1 MPMKVKRWILTI
13 ALTLGLCVIAGAK
26 DCKDDET
33 YLALRDSMRYAFNTG
48 DSAHFYEAITKLEDY
63 LLSQDDL
70 HNYYTQRCNEI
81 IFMMNHQ
88 KIFEAYKA
96 AQQLSK
102 ELREKGLD
110 KEMYMAI
117 NMKGHIYRYCGN
129 FNAAKKAFLEVI
141 ALMEEYGFYESIPP
155 IYMNIVNIEMGDDAN
170 EALEMLNKA
179 LEIAK
184 EYSPERVFDIES
196 RRLVSYYNLGDTAN
210 FLAGY
215 KHYREGVEKGLSSVN
230 GKTIEI
236 YYQAYLGNTD
246 KAVEMARRDLGDKGD
261 DIITNLYKNA
271 GRWKEAYESQRDQMA
286 VHDSINIIILSNSMQ
301 GIEDELRIYEV
312 ERASD
317 RARVIGMSI
326 TIAMLLLL
334 IAALIYIVLSRRRH
348 MHQLKRAYEHALESD
363 NMKTAFIRNINHEV
377 RTPLNIISGFAQVIA
392 DPDMDLSIEE
402 RQNISQMVL
411 KNTDIITNQ
420 FDEMIELSLNENTG
434 EAVNTELTDIQD
446 LLEPI
451 INEFSSHVPQG
462 VTLKAEST
470 LPANFA
476 TPVNKK
482 MVSRMISILLD
493 NAIKNTTEGCI
504 VMKTAA
510 DDKQLTI
517 AVEDTG
523 CGVAPEEADRIFE
536 RFVKLDN
543 FKEGLGLGLTLCRMI
558 AQRMNGNVTLDT
570 TFSPGARF
578 VITLPL
584 QEQTTED

>member
-1 MPMKVKRWILTI
+1 MKAIRWILTI
-13 ALTLGLCVIAGAK
+13 ALTLALCDIVRAK
-26 DCKDDET
+26 DCKDDEV

-48 DSAHFYEAITKLEDY
+48 DSAHFYETITKLENY

-102 ELREKGLD
+102 ELREKGLE

-141 ALMEEYGFYESIPP
+141 SLMEKYGFYESIPP

-170 EALEMLNKA
+170 EAIEMLNKA

-184 EYSPERVFDIES
+184 EYSPERVFDIET
-196 RRLVSYYNLGDTAN
+196 RRLLSYYNMGDTAK
-210 FLAGY
+210 FREGY
-215 KHYREGVEKGLSSVN
+215 KYYREGVEKGLSSVN

-236 YYQAYLGNTD
+236 YYQASLGNTD
-246 KAVEMARRDLGDKGD
+246 KAIEMARRDLGDKGD
-261 DIITNLYKNA
+261 DVITNLYKNA

-286 VHDSINIIILSNSMQ
+286 IHDSINVIILSNSMQ
-301 GIEDELRIYEV
+301 GIEDELRIYEI
-312 ERASD
+312 ERESA
-317 RARVIGMSI
+317 RARFIGMSI
-326 TIAMLLLL
+326 VIGLLLML
-334 IAALIYIVLSRRRH
+334 IAALVYIGLSRRRH
-348 MHQLKRAYEHALESD
+348 MRQLKRAYEHALESD

-392 DPDMDLSIEE
+392 DPSMELSLEE

-420 FDEMIELSLNENTG
+420 FDEMIELSLNENSD
-434 EAVNTELTDIQD
+434 EVVKTEMTDIQS
-446 LLEPI
+446 LLTPL
-451 INEFSSHVPQG
+451 INEYSSQVPSG
-462 VTLKAEST
+462 VTMKSEST
-470 LPANFA
+470 LPAEFT
-476 TPVNKK
+476 TPVNQK
-482 MVSRMISILLD
+482 MVNRMVSILLD

-504 VMKTAA
+504 VVKTAA
-510 DDKQLTI
+510 DDTQLTI
-517 AVEDTG
+517 TVEDTG
-523 CGVAPEEADRIFE
+523 CGIAPEEADHIFE
-536 RFVKLDN
+536 RFVKLDD
-543 FKEGLGLGLTLCRMI
+543 FKEGLGLGLPLCRMI
-558 AQRMNGNVTLDT
+558 AKRMGGNVILDT
-570 TFSPGARF
+570 SYSPGARF
-578 VITLPL
+578 IITLPL
-584 QEQTTED
+584 QEPIED

>member
-1 MPMKVKRWILTI
+1 MKAIRWILTI
-13 ALTLGLCVIAGAK
+13 ALTLALCDIVRAK
-26 DCKDDET
+26 DCKDDEV

-48 DSAHFYEAITKLEDY
+48 DSAHFYKTITKLENY

-102 ELREKGLD
+102 ELREKGLE

-141 ALMEEYGFYESIPP
+141 SLMEKYGFYESIPP

-170 EALEMLNKA
+170 EAIEMLNKA

-184 EYSPERVFDIES
+184 EYSPERVFDIET
-196 RRLVSYYNLGDTAN
+196 RRLLSYYNLGDTAK
-210 FLAGY
+210 FREGY
-215 KHYREGVEKGLSSVN
+215 KYYREGVEKGLSSVN

-236 YYQAYLGNTD
+236 YYQASLGNTD
-246 KAVEMARRDLGDKGD
+246 KAIEMARRDLGDKGD
-261 DIITNLYKNA
+261 DVITNLYKNA

-286 VHDSINIIILSNSMQ
+286 IHDSINVIILSNSMQ
-301 GIEDELRIYEV
+301 GIEDELRIYEI
-312 ERASD
+312 ERESA
-317 RARVIGMSI
+317 RARFIGMSI
-326 TIAMLLLL
+326 VIGLLLML
-334 IAALIYIVLSRRRH
+334 IAALVYIGLSRRRH
-348 MHQLKRAYEHALESD
+348 MRQLKRAYEHALESD

-392 DPDMDLSIEE
+392 DPSMELSLEE

-420 FDEMIELSLNENTG
+420 FDEMIELSLNENSD
-434 EAVNTELTDIQD
+434 EVVKTEMTDIQS
-446 LLEPI
+446 LLTPL
-451 INEFSSHVPQG
+451 INEYSSQVPSG
-462 VTLKAEST
+462 VTMKSEST
-470 LPANFA
+470 LPAEFT
-476 TPVNKK
+476 TPVNQK
-482 MVSRMISILLD
+482 MVNRMVSILLD

-504 VMKTAA
+504 VVKTAA
-510 DDKQLTI
+510 DDTQLTI
-517 AVEDTG
+517 TVEDTG
-523 CGVAPEEADRIFE
+523 CGIAPEEADHIFE
-536 RFVKLDN
+536 RFVKLDD
-543 FKEGLGLGLTLCRMI
+543 FKEGLGLGLPLCRMI
-558 AQRMNGNVTLDT
+558 AKRMGGNVILDT
-570 TFSPGARF
+570 SYSPGARF
-578 VITLPL
+578 IITLPL
-584 QEQTTED
+584 QEPIED

>member
-1 MPMKVKRWILTI
+1 MKAIRWILTI
-13 ALTLGLCVIAGAK
+13 ALTLALCDIVRAK
-26 DCKDDET
+26 DCKDDEV

-48 DSAHFYEAITKLEDY
+48 DSAHFYETITKLENY

-96 AQQLSK
+96 AQQPSK

-141 ALMEEYGFYESIPP
+141 SLMEKYGFYESIPP

-170 EALEMLNKA
+170 EAIEMLNKA

-184 EYSPERVFDIES
+184 EYSPERVFDIET
-196 RRLVSYYNLGDTAN
+196 RRLLSYYNLGDTAK
-210 FLAGY
+210 FREGY
-215 KHYREGVEKGLSSVN
+215 KYYREGVEKGLSSVN

-236 YYQAYLGNTD
+236 YYQASLGNTD
-246 KAVEMARRDLGDKGD
+246 KAIEMARRDLGDKGD
-261 DIITNLYKNA
+261 DVITNLYKNA

-286 VHDSINIIILSNSMQ
+286 IHDSINVIILSNSMQ
-301 GIEDELRIYEV
+301 GIEDELRIYEI
-312 ERASD
+312 ERESA
-317 RARVIGMSI
+317 RARFIGMSI
-326 TIAMLLLL
+326 VIGLLLML
-334 IAALIYIVLSRRRH
+334 IAALVYIGLSRRRH
-348 MHQLKRAYEHALESD
+348 MRQLKRAYEHALESD

-392 DPDMDLSIEE
+392 DPSMELSLEE

-420 FDEMIELSLNENTG
+420 FDEMIELSLNENSD
-434 EAVNTELTDIQD
+434 EVVKTEMTDIQS
-446 LLEPI
+446 LLTPL
-451 INEFSSHVPQG
+451 INEYSSQVPSG
-462 VTLKAEST
+462 VTMKSEST
-470 LPANFA
+470 LPAEFT
-476 TPVNKK
+476 TPVNQK
-482 MVSRMISILLD
+482 MVNRMVSILLD

-504 VMKTAA
+504 VVKTAA
-510 DDKQLTI
+510 DDTQLTI
-517 AVEDTG
+517 TVEDTG
-523 CGVAPEEADRIFE
+523 CGIAPEEADHIFE
-536 RFVKLDN
+536 RFVKLDD
-543 FKEGLGLGLTLCRMI
+543 FKEGLGLGLPLCRMI
-558 AQRMNGNVTLDT
+558 AKRMGGNVILDT
-570 TFSPGARF
+570 SYSPGARF
-578 VITLPL
+578 IITLPL
-584 QEQTTED
+584 QEPIED